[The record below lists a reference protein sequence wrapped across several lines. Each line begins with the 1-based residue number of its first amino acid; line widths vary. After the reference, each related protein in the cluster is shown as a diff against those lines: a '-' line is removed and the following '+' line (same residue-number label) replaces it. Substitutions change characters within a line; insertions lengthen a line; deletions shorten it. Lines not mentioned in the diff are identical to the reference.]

1 MYYIMCVHAY
11 YVHAYYVHAY
21 YVHACYA
28 LACHA
33 RTCYNT
39 NINMTIRSLC
49 ISHDRICIKSY
60 LCTFVSR
67 YIHIGIM
74 RIPVSYNAHI
84 HAIYVLYLTHIYLA
98 S

>member
-33 RTCYNT
+33 RTCYDT
-39 NINMTIRSLC
+39 DINMTIQSLC
-49 ISHDRICIKSY
+49 ISHDRICIKSCV
-60 LCTFVSR
+60 CTFVSC
-67 YIHIGIM
+67 
-74 RIPVSYNAHI
+74 
-84 HAIYVLYLTHIYLA
+84 
-98 S
+98 